1 MPKGVEHTPAVR
13 IEHLSKRYRLGLQPS
28 RFSYRTLRESIGNGV
43 RASLGTLRRLFSRSS
58 NGTAAAEANELWALR
73 DVSFEVEPGEC
84 IGIIGHNGAGKS
96 TLLKVLS
103 SITKPT
109 SGRALLHGRVGSLLE
124 VGTGFHPELTGRENI
139 YLSGA
144 ILRMSRREMN
154 RKFNEIV
161 AFSGIEQFLDTPVK
175 RYSSG
180 MYVRL
185 AFAVAAHLE
194 SEILIIDEVLAVGDM
209 EFQKRCLNKM
219 EGVARSGRTVLF
231 VSHNL
236 AAVQNLCGRA
246 VLLSRGRVDRVGPC
260 ADVVAAYLR
269 SATGPGATGADLAG
283 SRQPGS
289 VPVIQSIALL
299 DATGGPADR
308 FPSGSSVTIEIH
320 YRAPR
325 PLAHPVFGVFVESLL
340 GERLFHLQTFS
351 QCGAIEDFP
360 LHGVARCTVP
370 ELPLQAGAY
379 RLSFNCAERM
389 SPGSVDILERALTLN
404 VEEADFFGTGNLPPV
419 RNGHF
424 LVRAQ
429 WAFRAAEEDNFVSKE
444 PR

>member
-1 MPKGVEHTPAVR
+1 MKPAVR
-13 IEHLSKRYRLGLQPS
+13 IEHLSKRYRLGQNS
-28 RFSYRTLRESIGNGV
+28 TRFSYRTLRESIGQGV
-43 RASLGTLRRLFSRSS
+43 RASLGGLRRLFGRSR
-58 NGTAAAEANELWALR
+58 NGEGAPEANQLWALR
-73 DVSFEVEPGEC
+73 DVSFEVEQGEC

-103 SITKPT
+103 SITRPT

-144 ILRMSRREMN
+144 ILRMSRRELKS
-154 RKFNEIV
+154 KFDEIV
-161 AFSGIEQFLDTPVK
+161 GFSGIEQFLDTPVK

-246 VLLSRGRVDRVGPC
+246 VLLARGRVERVGPC

-269 SATGPGATGADLAG
+269 SVTGTGATGADLANY
-283 SRQPGS
+283 RQPGS
-289 VPVIQSIALL
+289 VPVIQAIELL
-299 DATGGPADR
+299 DATGAPAER
-308 FPSGSSVTIEIH
+308 FPSGSSVTIAIH
-320 YRAPR
+320 YRVPR
-325 PLAHPVFGVFVESLL
+325 PLTLPVFGVFAESLL
-340 GERLFHLQTFS
+340 GERLFHLQTMA
-351 QCGAIEDFP
+351 QYGAIEDLP
-360 LHGVARCTVP
+360 LSGVARCTIP
-370 ELPLQAGAY
+370 ELPLQPGAY
-379 RLSFNCAERM
+379 RLSFNCAERLA
-389 SPGSVDILERALTLN
+389 PGSLDALERALTLN

-429 WAFRAAEEDNFVSKE
+429 WAFRAAEEDNNVMGKQ